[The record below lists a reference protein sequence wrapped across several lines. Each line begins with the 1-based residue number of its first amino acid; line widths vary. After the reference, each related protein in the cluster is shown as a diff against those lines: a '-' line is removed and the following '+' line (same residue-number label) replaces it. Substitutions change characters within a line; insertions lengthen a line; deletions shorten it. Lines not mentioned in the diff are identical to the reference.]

1 MKRLGLVLGFL
12 VALGT
17 HASAIQVYH
26 EDFSSYSTGTSL
38 TGTPGF
44 VDTGSTLTT
53 VWQTGSHF
61 SNKAATCNAGAWAH
75 AMYNGATFS
84 NASYT
89 VRCDYNSGRADVFTR
104 VTSLGGGNS
113 IPTDGYQVQYQ
124 SGVFTLYKGGYA
136 TSLGTATYTPAN
148 QNNFLIEMVDFGSQH
163 SVYVDGNLKIGPIT
177 DTQYTTGHIGF
188 GTYTQVAYYTDLNV
202 DDGTVPTN
210 TPTPNYTFTDQALS
224 WTPTFTNTPTPNY
237 TLTDAALSWTPTQT
251 PWPTPTPQATV
262 PLCTPTPW
270 PVVFTPVLTPLIIPQ
285 TTPEG
290 GFTGEP
296 SVIDIAGDTTT
307 PYHMFYRG
315 GWNAN
320 IALFLATS
328 ASPTGPFTK
337 QGPKLGSGYGSYAD
351 GLAYPTQIDMSVD
364 SGWSGPRYRVYAHDS
379 STGATPWF
387 DSADGYTYTYEGV
400 AVASSAIDN
409 LCGGPGP
416 ETFDGGYF
424 WDGTN
429 WWSTQ
434 IWVTGSCAAA
444 GNEAYVTW
452 LMKSTDHGQTF
463 QPAANVPL
471 WSMEAAGSDLFCSG
485 RGNNRSAAGNYYLV
499 SHQNVPSQLYMS
511 KSNDLYNWKTYPQPI
526 ATPAANLFGLSA
538 CNQTADAHM
547 LQDGGNLYVYYD
559 GTDNA
564 NSAGRIGYLIYHGT
578 LDTMDGCLIPTFT
591 STPTPTAT
599 PIPTRTPCTTP
610 PCPGTYIPFYRRI
623 FWW

>member
-1 MKRLGLVLGFL
+1 MTDASLPGGQAGQVNASVWGF
-12 VALGT
+12 VAAPPDETGYQI
-17 HASAIQVYH
+17 IQW
-26 EDFSSYSTGTSL
+26 T
-38 TGTPGF
+38 
-44 VDTGSTLTT
+44 VDTGARFDGGWDTTTWNAAGYPNAGYWVQLSSGAWFIEKGNGLTVVANGTYTGTLVNAVIKVIDDGSGNITLIYNGTT
-53 VWQTGSHF
+53 LWTGSD
-61 SNKAATCNAGAWAH
+61 ST
-75 AMYNGATFS
+75 
-84 NASYT
+84 
-89 VRCDYNSGRADVFTR
+89 YNSGYV
-104 VTSLGGGNS
+104 
-113 IPTDGYQVQYQ
+113 
-124 SGVFTLYKGGYA
+124 
-136 TSLGTATYTPAN
+136 
-148 QNNFLIEMVDFGSQH
+148 
-163 SVYVDGNLKIGPIT
+163 SV
-177 DTQYTTGHIGF
+177 
-188 GTYTQVAYYTDLNV
+188 GTYLGSINFQLCIYASPL
-202 DDGTVPTN
+202 P
-210 TPTPNYTFTDQALS
+210 TPTPVTY
-224 WTPTFTNTPTPNY
+224 TPTPNY

-364 SGWSGPRYRVYAHDS
+364 SGWSGPRYRVYAHDP

-463 QPAANVPL
+463 HPAANVPL
-471 WSMEAAGSDLFCSG
+471 WSMEAAGADLFCSG

-591 STPTPTAT
+591 STPTPR
-599 PIPTRTPCTTP
+599 PRRRRSTRRQRTH
-610 PCPGTYIPFYRRI
+610 PCPLALPRASSLPSVSIPAARG
-623 FWW
+623 